1 MATETSGLPIAPPP
15 LPHGKPLFWKILIL
29 ILVTA
34 VLGTVAMGIYFK
46 YLLQDKYSDLLREQ
60 GASYVQ
66 LIAND
71 VGDPPDSSA
80 ARRLASRHPIDI
92 RIEGPGHAFT
102 TNAGIPSAREVRDGT
117 HPTPF
122 DSGDSLII
130 RKRGSE
136 RFGILA
142 RGRWTY
148 VIQMHTSSEGAMLVP
163 ATILFCSVLIL
174 LFTAA
179 YYAVRRFL
187 NPVKLLMEGVQ
198 RVGSGEFET
207 TVPLESD
214 DELGELTRAFNAMS
228 RQVAAIVASKRR
240 LLFDVS
246 HELRSPLTR
255 MNVALAMLPEG
266 KARISIE
273 RNIRELNIMI
283 TELLENERLAVLGG
297 VLVIDD
303 VDIVELA
310 HDVIET
316 FGHDTRRIDLDALTD
331 SLVIRA
337 DLQRMKVAIRNV
349 VSNALKY
356 SSDTSVRVSVFP
368 DDSGARIVVA
378 DHGVGISKEDQA
390 KVFEPFYRTDDS
402 RSRAT
407 GGYGLGLSLTKS
419 IVEAHG
425 GSIRIDSQPGE
436 GTTIMMHI
444 PSAVGRVAVVPTIA
458 HATSEHER

>member
-1 MATETSGLPIAPPP
+1 MATQTSVIPIAPPP
-15 LPHGKPLFWKILIL
+15 LPQGKPLFWKILIL
-29 ILVTA
+29 ILITA
-34 VLGTVAMGIYFK
+34 VLGTVVMGIYFK

-60 GASYVQ
+60 GASYVK

-71 VGDPPDSSA
+71 LGYPPDSAA
-80 ARRLASRHPIDI
+80 ARRIASHHPVDI
-92 RIEGPGHAFT
+92 RIEGKGRAFAT
-102 TNAGIPSAREVRDGT
+102 RSAMPSAREILEGT
-117 HPTPF
+117 QPTAF
-122 DSGDSLII
+122 DSGDSLVI
-130 RKRGSE
+130 RKHNNM
-136 RFGILA
+136 RFGILS
-142 RGRWTY
+142 RGSWTY
-148 VIQMHTSSEGAMLVP
+148 IVQMHTTSEGAMVVP
-163 ATILFCSVLIL
+163 ATVLFCSALIL

-187 NPVKLLMEGVQ
+187 NPVKRLMEGVQ
-198 RVGSGEFET
+198 RVGSGEFDT
-207 TVPLESD
+207 AVPIESD

-228 RQVAAIVASKRR
+228 QQVSAIVASKRR

-297 VLVIDD
+297 VLVIDS

-310 HDVIET
+310 VDVIET
-316 FGHDTRRIDLDALTD
+316 FGHDRRRIEFDALTD
-331 SLVIRA
+331 SLIIRA
-337 DLQRMKVAIRNV
+337 DLQRVKVAFRNV
-349 VSNALKY
+349 ISNALKY
-356 SSDTSVRVSVFP
+356 SSDTPVRMSVFP
-368 DDSGARIVVA
+368 DDNGARIVVA
-378 DHGVGISKEDQA
+378 DQGVGISSEDQA

-425 GSIRIDSQPGE
+425 GTIRVDSVPGQ

-444 PSAVGRVAVVPTIA
+444 PNVVDSSNVA
-458 HATSEHER
+458 